1 MAKNASRASEIP
13 QATLAR
19 CRMPFAKEP
28 NVNGLRKKALSALAT
43 FGWQGSGK
51 MQTASLYLVGVIL
64 GAGFAVSITRGLLSM
79 LPTTWG
85 LVLLAVVAVAGA
97 ALGVALMK
105 ILAR

>member
-28 NVNGLRKKALSALAT
+28 NVNGRRKKALSALAT
-43 FGWQGSGK
+43 FGWQGNGK
-51 MQTASLYLVGVIL
+51 MKTASLYLVGVIL

-97 ALGVALMK
+97 ALGAALMAR
-105 ILAR
+105 LAR

>member
-1 MAKNASRASEIP
+1 MAKSASRASEIP

-19 CRMPFAKEP
+19 RRMPFAKEP
-28 NVNGLRKKALSALAT
+28 NVNGRRKKILSAPAT

-51 MQTASLYLVGVIL
+51 MKTASLYLVGVIL
-64 GAGFAVSITRGLLSM
+64 GAGFAASVTRGLLSM

>member
-1 MAKNASRASEIP
+1 
-13 QATLAR
+13 
-19 CRMPFAKEP
+19 MPFAKEP
-28 NVNGLRKKALSALAT
+28 NVNGRRKKILSAPAA

-64 GAGFAVSITRGLLSM
+64 GAGFAASVTRGLLSM

>member
-1 MAKNASRASEIP
+1 M
-13 QATLAR
+13 LAR
-19 CRMPFAKEP
+19 CRMLFAKEP
-28 NVNGLRKKALSALAT
+28 NVNGRQKKILTALAT

-51 MQTASLYLVGVIL
+51 MKTASLYMVGIML
-64 GAGFAVSITRGLLSM
+64 GASFAAGVTRGLLST

-85 LVLLAVVAVAGA
+85 LVLLAVVAVIGA